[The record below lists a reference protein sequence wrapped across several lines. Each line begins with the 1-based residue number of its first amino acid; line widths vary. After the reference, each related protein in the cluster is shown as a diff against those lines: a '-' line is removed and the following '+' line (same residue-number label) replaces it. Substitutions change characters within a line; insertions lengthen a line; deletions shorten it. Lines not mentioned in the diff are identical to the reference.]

1 MLFSFAA
8 PQMWLQIVLFV
19 VGIGIVLWGADRL
32 TDGAV
37 GIAERMGVPQI
48 VIGLTIV
55 AMGTSMPEFFVSFM
69 SAVNGTPDL
78 AVGNVVGSNIFNI
91 GVIMAISAIIFPLA
105 VKNTT
110 TWIEVPLAL
119 LAGVVVLIQ
128 ANDMLIDG
136 DGTSVL
142 TRIDGLMLLLFF
154 IIFLAY
160 NYTLMKKGDFS
171 EEFPVKDTK
180 PWKSVLLILAGLALL
195 VAGGRM
201 IVYGAIEVATRLG
214 IPERIIGLT
223 IVSIGT
229 SLPELATSIVA
240 ARKKNTDIAVGN
252 IVGSNIFNIFFILG
266 TSAVIY
272 PVTVHPSS
280 NIDLLMNIV
289 LSTMIFIFIFAGK
302 GKSIDRKEGI
312 VMLFF
317 YLGYL
322 TYLITMPA

>member
-1 MLFSFAA
+1 
-8 PQMWLQIVLFV
+8 MWHFILLLAGFLPLIY
-19 VGIGIVLWGADRL
+19 GANLLVDYASALAKRFNIPNL
-32 TDGAV
+32 
-37 GIAERMGVPQI
+37 

-55 AMGTSMPEFFVSFM
+55 AFGTSAPELV
-69 SAVNGTPDL
+69 VNLFASLGKNSDI
-78 AVGNVVGSNIFNI
+78 VMGNVVGSNIFNI

-312 VMLFF
+312 VMLLF

>member
-1 MLFSFAA
+1 
-8 PQMWLQIVLFV
+8 MWHFILLLAGFLPLIY
-19 VGIGIVLWGADRL
+19 GANLLVDYASALAKRFNIPNL
-32 TDGAV
+32 
-37 GIAERMGVPQI
+37 

-55 AMGTSMPEFFVSFM
+55 AFGTSAPELV
-69 SAVNGTPDL
+69 VNLFASLGKNSGI
-78 AVGNVVGSNIFNI
+78 VMGNVVGSNIFNI

-302 GKSIDRKEGI
+302 GKSIDRKEGT

>member
-1 MLFSFAA
+1 
-8 PQMWLQIVLFV
+8 MWHFILLLAGFLPLIY
-19 VGIGIVLWGADRL
+19 GANLLVDYASALAKRFNIPNL
-32 TDGAV
+32 
-37 GIAERMGVPQI
+37 

-55 AMGTSMPEFFVSFM
+55 AFGTSAPELV
-69 SAVNGTPDL
+69 VNLFASLGKNSGI
-78 AVGNVVGSNIFNI
+78 VMGNVVGSNIFNI

-302 GKSIDRKEGI
+302 GKSIDRKEGT
-312 VMLFF
+312 VMLLF

>member
-1 MLFSFAA
+1 
-8 PQMWLQIVLFV
+8 MWHFILLLAGFLPLIY
-19 VGIGIVLWGADRL
+19 GANLLVDYASALAKRFNIPNL
-32 TDGAV
+32 
-37 GIAERMGVPQI
+37 

-55 AMGTSMPEFFVSFM
+55 AFGTSAPELV
-69 SAVNGTPDL
+69 VNLFASLGKNSGI
-78 AVGNVVGSNIFNI
+78 VMGNVVGSNIFNI
-91 GVIMAISAIIFPLA
+91 GVIMAISAIIFPLV

-180 PWKSVLLILAGLALL
+180 PWKAVLLILAGLALL

-302 GKSIDRKEGI
+302 GKSIDRKEGT

>member
-1 MLFSFAA
+1 
-8 PQMWLQIVLFV
+8 MWHFILLLAGFLPLIY
-19 VGIGIVLWGADRL
+19 GANLLVDYASALAKRFNIPNL
-32 TDGAV
+32 
-37 GIAERMGVPQI
+37 

-55 AMGTSMPEFFVSFM
+55 AFGTSAPELV
-69 SAVNGTPDL
+69 VNLFASLGKNSGI
-78 AVGNVVGSNIFNI
+78 VMGNVVGSNIFNI
-91 GVIMAISAIIFPLA
+91 GVIMAISAIIFPLV

-252 IVGSNIFNIFFILG
+252 IVGSNIFNIFLILG
-266 TSAVIY
+266 TSAVVY
-272 PVTVHPSS
+272 PVTVPESAIPDMGM
-280 NIDLLMNIV
+280 NLL
-289 LSTMIFIFIFAGK
+289 LSFLIFIFIFTGK
-302 GKSIDRKEGI
+302 GRSIERWEGI
-312 VMLFF
+312 LLLSL
-317 YLGYL
+317 YAGYL
-322 TYLITMPA
+322 AFLIMG

>member
-1 MLFSFAA
+1 
-8 PQMWLQIVLFV
+8 MWHFILLLAGFLPLIY
-19 VGIGIVLWGADRL
+19 GANLLVDYASALAKRFNIPNL
-32 TDGAV
+32 
-37 GIAERMGVPQI
+37 

-55 AMGTSMPEFFVSFM
+55 AFGTSAPELV
-69 SAVNGTPDL
+69 VNLFASLGKNSGI
-78 AVGNVVGSNIFNI
+78 VMGNVVGSNIFNI

-272 PVTVHPSS
+272 PVTVHTSS

-312 VMLFF
+312 VMLLF

>member
-1 MLFSFAA
+1 
-8 PQMWLQIVLFV
+8 MWHFILLLAGFLPLIY
-19 VGIGIVLWGADRL
+19 GANLLVDYASALAKRFNIPNL
-32 TDGAV
+32 
-37 GIAERMGVPQI
+37 

-55 AMGTSMPEFFVSFM
+55 AF
-69 SAVNGTPDL
+69 GTPAPEL
-78 AVGNVVGSNIFNI
+78 VVNLFASLGKNSGIVMGNVVGSNIFNI

-312 VMLFF
+312 VMLLF

>member
-1 MLFSFAA
+1 M
-8 PQMWLQIVLFV
+8 
-19 VGIGIVLWGADRL
+19 
-32 TDGAV
+32 
-37 GIAERMGVPQI
+37 
-48 VIGLTIV
+48 
-55 AMGTSMPEFFVSFM
+55 
-69 SAVNGTPDL
+69 
-78 AVGNVVGSNIFNI
+78 GNVVGSNIFNI

-312 VMLFF
+312 VMLLF